1 MIFYF
6 LFESFVIENRIIGG
20 RVSLYLGLLYFV
32 KLLFNNEGCFIVCG
46 SLVLGVLFYVEWKIV
61 GWLMRSSFRG
71 LGKWFEGNK

>member
-32 KLLFNNEGCFIVCG
+32 KLLFNNEGRFIVCG
-46 SLVLGVLFYVEWKIV
+46 SLVLGVLFYVE
-61 GWLMRSSFRG
+61 
-71 LGKWFEGNK
+71 